1 MTFRPIVRSICV
13 VGICLLAGRSIAA
26 QSADVVIR
34 GLATDESRAGVPGV
48 TITATNTETGLQ
60 RSTITDMTGRYA
72 ILSVPAGTY
81 DIASELSGFQTVVR
95 RQQTFNVGT
104 TITIDFTMLVAGLA
118 ETIEVRAEAPVLQA
132 TNSTVSRIVQK
143 AEIDSLPVINRN
155 FSDLAALAPGVQASG
170 GGVSIGSSFASQTGY
185 RVDGVST
192 QGWNTGGQVVP
203 FAQDWIQ
210 EFSVVTRQFSAEY
223 RSGLRRGRERGH
235 AIRIQPGRRALV
247 QLLSERQAERD
258 SRLRG
263 PERSILKEAAGW
275 HGRRSRRQGQAVL
288 LRRP

>member
-118 ETIEVRAEAPVLQA
+118 ETIEVPPRRRCCRRRTAP
-132 TNSTVSRIVQK
+132 
-143 AEIDSLPVINRN
+143 
-155 FSDLAALAPGVQASG
+155 F
-170 GGVSIGSSFASQTGY
+170 
-185 RVDGVST
+185 
-192 QGWNTGGQVVP
+192 
-203 FAQDWIQ
+203 
-210 EFSVVTRQFSAEY
+210 
-223 RSGLRRGRERGH
+223 
-235 AIRIQPGRRALV
+235 RALFKRRK
-247 QLLSERQAERD
+247 SIHSPSSTGTSAISPRW
-258 SRLRG
+258 RL
-263 PERSILKEAAGW
+263 A
-275 HGRRSRRQGQAVL
+275 SRRQEAACQSVPIWSARPVGGARIRQLRQAAV
-288 LRRP
+288 RRG